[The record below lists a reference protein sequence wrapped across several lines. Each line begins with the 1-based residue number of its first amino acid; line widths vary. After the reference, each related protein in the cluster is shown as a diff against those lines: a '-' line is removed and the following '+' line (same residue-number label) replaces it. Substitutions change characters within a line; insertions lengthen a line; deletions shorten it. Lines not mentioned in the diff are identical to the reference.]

1 MSENKMAEVAKL
13 LGVELGEEFSLK
25 NSNFRYMLTTFGL
38 RKRHSTLE
46 VWVNS
51 SMLDDLLLGKVEIV
65 KIAESILDDAEKRY
79 LSAVIKPFRLRVR
92 WIRKY
97 YLSCQEFIQ
106 ICVFNDNESLDWM
119 TFELP
124 YFKRGTMY
132 QGMKIDKRYTIQ
144 ELGL

>member
-1 MSENKMAEVAKL
+1 MENKMAEVAKL
-13 LGVELGEEFSLK
+13 LGVELGEDFTLK
-25 NSNFRYMLTTFGL
+25 NSNYIYKVTKFGL
-38 RKRHSTLE
+38 VKRSRNDSLF
-46 VWVNS
+46 VGS
-51 SMLDDLLLGKVEIV
+51 SMLDDLLLGKFTII
-65 KIAESILDDAEKRY
+65 KIPKKILDSAEKKY
-79 LSAVIKPFRLRVR
+79 LSAVIKPFRSRVR

-106 ICVFNDNESLDWM
+106 ICVYNGNEALDWM

-132 QGMKIDKRYTIQ
+132 QGMQIDKRYTIQ